1 MNILHERGAQRAND
15 VLRRPFQTAGLAK
28 LLGAFL
34 ILAFFNATLPAGSVT
49 LAWDPSPSISSAGY
63 NLYYGLQSGVYSSS
77 VDEGTNLTGTIAG
90 LTPGVTYYYAVTDYD
105 TNADE
110 SAFSNE
116 VTNRVP
122 ILPSI
127 IDQPLTQSAIAGTPV
142 TFSVS
147 AGGDPPLSIQ
157 WMDGHAQISSAT
169 NSILSWPQISDGNAG
184 NYTVIVSNPW
194 GSATSAVATLTVIV
208 PPAVTTQPQSQT
220 VIAKT
225 AASFSSAVTGTAPLS
240 LQWSCGAAAIAGAT
254 NSTLVWASVASSN
267 AGNYHFTVSNS
278 GGAVTSAVATL
289 TVIVPPAIT
298 TQPHSQ
304 TVIAKTA
311 ASFSSAVTGTAPL
324 SLQWYCGVAA
334 IAGATN
340 STLAWASVASSNAG
354 NYHFTVSNSGGAVTS
369 AVATLAV
376 IVPPAITTQPQSQTV
391 IATTAA
397 AFSSTVTGTAP
408 LSLQWYCGA
417 AAVAGATN
425 STLAW
430 ASAASSNAGN
440 YHFTVSNSGGAVTSA
455 VATLTVLPTNTMAT
469 AAGAYN
475 GLLFQ
480 TNANATPEVTEA
492 TAGFLGN
499 CVVASNGAFSTTVK
513 VGGMT
518 YLSSGAFD
526 ISGNASVTIPRTGA
540 GLSNLTAVLHL
551 DLINGTRQI
560 TGTISSTTAG
570 NAWTAFLVAD
580 LATNACPQLAGV
592 ALLVSPGLSNNSP
605 TNYGV
610 ASGIV
615 VNSVLSLSGL
625 LGDASPFS
633 QTVPI
638 SKDGNVPLCVNLYT
652 NGGLLEGWINLA
664 GGTPAGNLTWIRP
677 AGVALP
683 PGFPQGFGTMVEVTG
698 ATFAQGV
705 GYFWAADQNN
715 NRVEVF
721 SSSGA
726 YVSQFGSGGSGNGK
740 LLSPAGVA
748 IDSGGNIWVADMGNN
763 RVEEFSS
770 GGTYLSQFGSLG
782 SGNGQFNGPT
792 GSLLI
797 PVAIFGWWITA
808 TTGWKSLAAAA
819 APTCRN
825 LAPWV
830 PAMDSSTVHSRSQSA
845 SVATYG

>member
-1 MNILHERGAQRAND
+1 MNILHQHRAQRANG
-15 VLRRPFQTAGLAK
+15 VLRRPFQTTGLAN

-34 ILAFFNATLPAGSVT
+34 ILAFFNATVPAGSVN
-49 LAWDPSPSISSAGY
+49 LAWDQNPDISVAGY
-63 NLYYGLQSGVYSSS
+63 NLHYGLQSGVYSSS
-77 VDEGTNLTGTIAG
+77 VDEGTNLTGRITG
-90 LTPGVTYYYAVTDYD
+90 LTPGATYYCAVTDYY
-105 TNADE
+105 TNTVE
-110 SAFSNE
+110 SAYSNE

-127 IDQPLTQSAIAGTPV
+127 THQPLTQTAIAGKPV

-157 WMDGHAQISSAT
+157 WMHGLAQISSAT
-169 NSILSWPQISDGNAG
+169 NSILSWPQISAGNAG

-208 PPAVTTQPQSQT
+208 PPAITTQPKSQT

-225 AASFSSAVTGTAPLS
+225 AASFSSSVTGTAPLS
-240 LQWSCGAAAIAGAT
+240 LQWYCGAAAIAGAT

-267 AGNYHFTVSNS
+267 AGNYCFTLSN
-278 GGAVTSAVATL
+278 T
-289 TVIVPPAIT
+289 
-298 TQPHSQ
+298 
-304 TVIAKTA
+304 
-311 ASFSSAVTGTAPL
+311 
-324 SLQWYCGVAA
+324 
-334 IAGATN
+334 AGA
-340 STLAWASVASSNAG
+340 L
-354 NYHFTVSNSGGAVTS
+354 
-369 AVATLAV
+369 
-376 IVPPAITTQPQSQTV
+376 
-391 IATTAA
+391 
-397 AFSSTVTGTAP
+397 
-408 LSLQWYCGA
+408 
-417 AAVAGATN
+417 
-425 STLAW
+425 
-430 ASAASSNAGN
+430 
-440 YHFTVSNSGGAVTSA
+440 TSA
-455 VATLTVLPTNTMAT
+455 VATLTVLPTNTIAT

-475 GLLFQ
+475 GLFFQ
-480 TNANATPEVTEA
+480 TNANATPDVTEA

-499 CVVASNGAFSTTVK
+499 CVVASHGAFSTTVT

-518 YLSSGAFD
+518 YSSAGAFD
-526 ISGNASVTIPRTGA
+526 ISGNASVIIPRTGA

-551 DLINGTRQI
+551 DLINGTRQM
-560 TGTISSTTAG
+560 TGTISSMTAG
-570 NAWTAFLVAD
+570 NAWTASLVGD

-625 LGDASPFS
+625 LGDTSPFS

-677 AGVALP
+677 AGVTLP
-683 PGFPQGFGTMVEVTG
+683 PGFPQGFGTRVEVAG

-705 GYFWAADQNN
+705 GYFWTADQNN
-715 NRVEVF
+715 NRVEAF

-748 IDSGGNIWVADMGNN
+748 MDSAGNIWVADSGNN

-770 GGTYLSQFGSLG
+770 SGTYLSQFGSFGSGNGQFNGPRGLVIDSSGNFWVVDYGNNRVEKFSSSGAWLSQFGSLG
-782 SGNGQFNGPT
+782 SGN
-792 GSLLI
+792 
-797 PVAIFGWWITA
+797 
-808 TTGWKSLAAAA
+808 
-819 APTCRN
+819 
-825 LAPWV
+825 
-830 PAMDSSTVHSRSQSA
+830 
-845 SVATYG
+845 